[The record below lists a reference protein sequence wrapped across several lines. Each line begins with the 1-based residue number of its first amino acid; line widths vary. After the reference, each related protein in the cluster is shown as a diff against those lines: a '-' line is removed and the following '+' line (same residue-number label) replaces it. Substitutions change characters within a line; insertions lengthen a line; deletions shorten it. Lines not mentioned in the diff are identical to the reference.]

1 MIWRPIPPRLLRTTQ
16 EGFTFTCL
24 LIFIQIKK
32 LAMNFSVIRNAD
44 TELGK
49 AIAIALAALGRHLIL
64 LGRDSVMLESIGKN
78 LRAHY
83 QVRVFPILAE
93 DHSTESILN
102 VCEVINNDF
111 QVDLF
116 VNYTEIDFYGKF
128 IDRAIHKLDMDL
140 RTNYLSGPIYTHQ
153 LLPNLM
159 LHANA
164 HVLNLYISYGSKP
177 SQWTTILRAQ
187 NISFSNY
194 LGEDMEDSGVIV
206 KACTIEINDT
216 KGGAH
221 DSDEYSAIAKAL
233 LDDLFHHQV
242 MTVSL

>member
-1 MIWRPIPPRLLRTTQ
+1 
-16 EGFTFTCL
+16 
-24 LIFIQIKK
+24 
-32 LAMNFSVIRNAD
+32 MNFSVIRNAD
-44 TELGK
+44 TELGN

-64 LGRDSVMLESIGKN
+64 LGRDSIMLERIGKN
-78 LRAHY
+78 LRTHY
-83 QVRVFPILAE
+83 QVRVFSILAE
-93 DHSTESILN
+93 DHSTQSIIN

-140 RTNYLSGPIYTHQ
+140 RTNYISGPIYTHQ

-164 HVLNLYISYGSKP
+164 YVLNLYLSYVSKP

-194 LGEDMEDSGVIV
+194 LSEDMEDSGVIV
-206 KACTIEINDT
+206 KACNIEMNDMKGSINE
-216 KGGAH
+216 
-221 DSDEYSAIAKAL
+221 SEEYSAIAKAL
-233 LDDLFHHQV
+233 LNDLFHHQDV
-242 MTVSL
+242 TVLL